1 MEIRGPIRNER
12 DYEAALGE
20 IEELMDVDEPGP
32 DADKLEVLSLLVKD
46 YEEKTYPIEASTP
59 SAVLEFYLEQKG
71 IAREALEKCLGSSG
85 RVSDLLTGKRS
96 PSLPVI
102 VILNRKFG
110 IPMTLLI
117 DRNAE
122 LKPRGKRKLPAA
134 RSAAR
139 SSKRKRSR

>member
-12 DYEAALGE
+12 DYDAALAE
-20 IEELMDVDEPGP
+20 IESLMDVDEPGP

-46 YEEKTYPIEASTP
+46 YEEKAYPIEASSP
-59 SAVLEFYLEQKG
+59 SAVLEFYLDQKG
-71 IAREALEKCLGSSG
+71 ISRDDLEKCLGSSG

-102 VILNRKFG
+102 VVLNREFG
-110 IPMTLLI
+110 IPMSLLI
-117 DRNAE
+117 DRTAE
-122 LKPRGKRKLPAA
+122 LKPRGKRKLAPV

-139 SSKRKRSR
+139 GSKRKRTR